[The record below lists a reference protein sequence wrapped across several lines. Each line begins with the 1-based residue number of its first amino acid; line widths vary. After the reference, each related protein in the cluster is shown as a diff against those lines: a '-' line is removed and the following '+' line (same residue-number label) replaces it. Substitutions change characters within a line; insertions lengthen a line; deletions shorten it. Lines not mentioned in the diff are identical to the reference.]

1 MAKVTVT
8 LTAQYDDGKSIK
20 NPGDTISLD
29 EKLAARLATLGM
41 VTLAVE
47 AAAPTTKKSGK
58 KADQQQG
65 GNLDPDNLDPDNLD
79 PDKMGSDDPD
89 ADADGDD
96 DPNSD
101 GEE

>member
-47 AAAPTTKKSGK
+47 AAAPTIKKGAK

-65 GNLDPDNLDPDNLD
+65 GNLDPDNLD

-89 ADADGDD
+89 ADADGDED
-96 DPNSD
+96 SNSD
-101 GEE
+101 GDE